1 MQAEHKL
8 QQTKLGKLNATIQK
22 DQREEQAKMM
32 ALRDDAQLSHGIKD
46 SLEQRGLPTLMDKD
60 DEAAPPTAQAVPAAD
75 AAGVSPTPATID
87 SSGLQM
93 TAFKPLEF
101 GFQSSKAKKKAKAK
115 HAASKSAAAAA
126 AITTNN
132 NLLAT
137 TAGANKKAKASI
149 SNILGDVAMAE
160 ARNRKPAFLLPSL
173 SILFLSG
180 LTEPRT
186 FRRRATARY

>member
-75 AAGVSPTPATID
+75 AAGGHSINTMRNYQVLRP
-87 SSGLQM
+87 
-93 TAFKPLEF
+93 E
-101 GFQSSKAKKKAKAK
+101 
-115 HAASKSAAAAA
+115 
-126 AITTNN
+126 TNWC
-132 NLLAT
+132 
-137 TAGANKKAKASI
+137 I
-149 SNILGDVAMAE
+149 VH
-160 ARNRKPAFLLPSL
+160 
-173 SILFLSG
+173 
-180 LTEPRT
+180 
-186 FRRRATARY
+186 